1 MGAPG
6 LAFFETCVIGAAV
19 AFFYLHPNSVVVR
32 LTESS
37 PDTNLPRGALFLTGF
52 LVPVP
57 RWSDGT
63 TAS

>member
-37 PDTNLPRGALFLTGF
+37 P
-52 LVPVP
+52 
-57 RWSDGT
+57 
-63 TAS
+63 